1 MNVQILA
8 DVSVAL
14 RAVLER
20 SVVASVGFFAN
31 ETWLEQYI
39 DAAGTFSA
47 DRNDVS
53 VWELVC
59 FLLVDVRRTFEL
71 CVVIRARAAQFHF
84 DITTVSLSVVAVEDY
99 PRSVRFFIKYSEGSR
114 PGQPENGM
122 MQSMTFFVDGHCV
135 RVRRASRSVLQVIPI
150 RDGTVLNG
158 ILQCQDKALALRLVN
173 NKTTTHLFPAL
184 GWQPP

>member
-84 DITTVSLSVVAVEDY
+84 DITNSLPLCGGSGRLPSLSE
-99 PRSVRFFIKYSEGSR
+99 
-114 PGQPENGM
+114 
-122 MQSMTFFVDGHCV
+122 
-135 RVRRASRSVLQVIPI
+135 VLHQ
-150 RDGTVLNG
+150 
-158 ILQCQDKALALRLVN
+158 IL
-173 NKTTTHLFPAL
+173 
-184 GWQPP
+184 